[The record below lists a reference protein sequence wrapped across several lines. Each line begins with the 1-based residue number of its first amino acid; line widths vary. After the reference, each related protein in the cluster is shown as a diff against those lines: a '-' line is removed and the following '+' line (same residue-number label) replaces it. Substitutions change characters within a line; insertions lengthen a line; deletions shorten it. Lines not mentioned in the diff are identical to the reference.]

1 MLPQTFGEYGIV
13 ADPEFK
19 FSEKGNGWLKLRCK
33 AADRTRDAQGQW
45 TDGKTLFIDVLCFG
59 KAAEN
64 LFESVAKGDSVVV
77 TGKLEQNEWTD
88 QEGNKRTAYRILADS
103 IGVSVRWQSTKGAP
117 VRTMT
122 PAEVASSFETQPT
135 EAPF

>member
-1 MLPQTFGEYGIV
+1 
-13 ADPEFK
+13 
-19 FSEKGNGWLKLRCK
+19 
-33 AADRTRDAQGQW
+33 
-45 TDGKTLFIDVLCFG
+45 VLCFG